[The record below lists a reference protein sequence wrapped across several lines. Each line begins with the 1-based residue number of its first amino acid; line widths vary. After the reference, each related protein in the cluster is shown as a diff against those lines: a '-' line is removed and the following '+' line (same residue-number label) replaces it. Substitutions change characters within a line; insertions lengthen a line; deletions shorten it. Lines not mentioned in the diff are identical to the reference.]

1 MATVVQMSESD
12 VGGEDPELQR
22 ELDAKFDPPPT
33 PAQQILRPFVALVLW
48 AWNTLL
54 GSIGT
59 FGRLTLLAVDSMYGL
74 VRDIVKLNHPW
85 RETLTQ
91 AWFMMSVSGWPA
103 ILISVP
109 LGAIIQ
115 LQAGSLASQVG
126 ATSQAGAAGGLGVIR
141 QAAPMISGILMGGAV
156 GAAVAADLGARKIRE
171 EIDAIRTLGINPNH
185 RLVAPR
191 LAAMFL
197 VGPLM
202 CVLVVFVGMAT
213 IYSMTLVQG
222 GVPGAFFNSFAA
234 FASTTD
240 LIIAVVKTVIFG
252 ILVVLVASQ
261 RGFEASGGPKGV
273 ADCVNATVVLGVMT
287 TFAANVLITQLLT
300 IWFPDSGGF

>member
-1 MATVVQMSESD
+1 MQSATTDTE
-12 VGGEDPELQR
+12 GPAADPEI
-22 ELDAKFDPPPT
+22 ENAGESPPEWQVPT
-33 PAQQILRPFVALVLW
+33 VLRPIARLVLW
-48 AWNTLL
+48 AWRTLL

-59 FGRLTLLAVDSMYGL
+59 FGRLVLLATDSFYGL
-74 VRDIVKLNHPW
+74 FRDIVKMNHPW
-85 RETLTQ
+85 KETLTQ

-109 LGAIIQ
+109 LGAIIEIQ
-115 LQAGSLASQVG
+115 VGSLASQVG
-126 ATSQAGAAGGLGVIR
+126 ATSQAGAMGGIGVIQ

-185 RLVAPR
+185 RLIAPR
-191 LAAMFL
+191 LAAMFI

-202 CVLVVFVGMAT
+202 CILVVFVGLST
-213 IYSMTLVQG
+213 IYTMTLLQG

-252 ILVVLVASQ
+252 LLVVLVAGQ

-287 TFAANVLITQLLT
+287 TFAANVLITQLLS
-300 IWFPDSGGF
+300 IWFPMKLGF

>member
-1 MATVVQMSESD
+1 MRLEVAEHA
-12 VGGEDPELQR
+12 DPESAPDETEAPEPTLRQPV
-22 ELDAKFDPPPT
+22 PP
-33 PAQQILRPFVALVLW
+33 ILRPFVGLALW

-59 FGRLTLLAVDSMYGL
+59 FGRLVLLTVDSLYGL
-74 VRDIVKLNHPW
+74 VRDIAKLQHPW

-115 LQAGSLASQVG
+115 IQAGSLAAQVG

-202 CVLVVFVGMAT
+202 CILVVFVGMST
-213 IYSMTLVQG
+213 IYMMTLVQG

-234 FASTTD
+234 FASTGD
-240 LIIAVVKTVIFG
+240 LLIAVIKTVIFG

-273 ADCVNATVVLGVMT
+273 ADCVNATVVLGVMI

-300 IWFPDSGGF
+300 IWFPDNMGL

>member
-1 MATVVQMSESD
+1 MSKTEND
-12 VGGEDPELQR
+12 VDEANPLSGEPDDDLGWTPEKQL
-22 ELDAKFDPPPT
+22 PPV
-33 PAQQILRPFVALVLW
+33 LRPAVRLVLW
-48 AWNTLL
+48 AWNTLI

-59 FGRLTLLAVDSMYGL
+59 FGRLVVLSADSIYGL
-74 VRDIVKLNHPW
+74 VHDVVKLRHPW

-109 LGAIIQ
+109 LGAIVQI
-115 LQAGSLASQVG
+115 QAGSLAAQVG

-191 LAAMFL
+191 LAAMFI

-222 GVPGAFFNSFAA
+222 GVAGAFFNSFAA
-234 FASTTD
+234 FANTTD
-240 LIIAVVKTVIFG
+240 LVIAIIKTVIFG

-273 ADCVNATVVLGVMT
+273 ADCVNATVVLGVMI

-300 IWFPDSGGF
+300 IWFPENLGF

>member
-1 MATVVQMSESD
+1 MSVTVAGD
-12 VGGEDPELQR
+12 VPEADDAERAARIAQR
-22 ELDAKFDPPPT
+22 LPVPP
-33 PAQQILRPFVALVLW
+33 ILRPIVALTLW

-59 FGRLTLLAVDSMYGL
+59 FGRLVLLAADSVYGL
-74 VRDIVKLNHPW
+74 VRDVVKLNHPW
-85 RETLTQ
+85 RETLSQ

-115 LQAGSLASQVG
+115 IQAGSLAAQVG

-141 QAAPMISGILMGGAV
+141 QAAPMVSGILMGGAV

-191 LAAMFL
+191 LAAMFI

-202 CVLVVFVGMAT
+202 CVLVVFVGMST
-213 IYSMTLVQG
+213 IYAMTLIQG

-240 LIIAVVKTVIFG
+240 LIIAIIKTTVFG
-252 ILVVLVASQ
+252 LLVVLVASQ

-300 IWFPDSGGF
+300 IWFPDNMGF

>member
-1 MATVVQMSESD
+1 MNAMAVQEL
-12 VGGEDPELQR
+12 DPEDERLSAEVSRALFGRQ
-22 ELDAKFDPPPT
+22 LPP
-33 PAQQILRPFVALVLW
+33 ILRPIAALVIW
-48 AWNTLL
+48 AWTTML

-59 FGRLTLLAVDSMYGL
+59 FGRFVLLAADSYTGL
-74 VRDIVKLNHPW
+74 VRDIVKLRHPW
-85 RETLTQ
+85 KETLTQ

-115 LQAGSLASQVG
+115 IQVGSIASQVG

-191 LAAMFL
+191 LAAMFI

-202 CVLVVFVGMAT
+202 CILVCFVGMAT
-213 IYSMTLVQG
+213 IYTMTLVQG

-240 LIIAVVKTVIFG
+240 LIIAMAKTLIFG
-252 ILVVLVASQ
+252 MLVVLVASQ
-261 RGFEASGGPKGV
+261 RGFEAAGGPKGV
-273 ADCVNATVVLGVMT
+273 ADCVNATVVIGIMV
-287 TFAANVLITQLLT
+287 TFAANVLITQLLS
-300 IWFPDSGGF
+300 IWFPENMGF